1 MEPVILCVDDEA
13 TALMI
18 RKLVL
23 EQAGFRVLTASSA
36 QQALEVLTGTPVD
49 LVLSDHLMPDTT
61 GARLAAMVKELQ
73 PRTPFLLLSGVN
85 DLPAGAEAADGFMSK
100 LEGPE
105 AMIVKVRSLL
115 KKE

>member
-1 MEPVILCVDDEA
+1 VDDEA

-23 EQAGFRVLTASSA
+23 EQAGFRVIPASSA
-36 QQALEVLTGTPVD
+36 QQALEILNAGPVD
-49 LVLSDHLMPDTT
+49 LVLSDHVMPETT
-61 GARLAAMVKELQ
+61 GAALAAIVKRMQ
-73 PRTPFLLLSGVN
+73 PATPFLLLSGVN
-85 DLPAGAEAADGFMSK
+85 DLPPGAEMADGFMSK

-115 KKE
+115 KLPK